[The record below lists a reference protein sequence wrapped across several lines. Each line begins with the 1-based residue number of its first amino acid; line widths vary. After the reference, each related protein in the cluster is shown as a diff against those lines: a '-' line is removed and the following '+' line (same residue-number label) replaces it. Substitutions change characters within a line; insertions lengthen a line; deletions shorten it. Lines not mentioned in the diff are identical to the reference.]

1 MLADGGVFRLIVPDL
16 YERARIYVSTARQ
29 KPDSAE
35 QFIRATMLG
44 KEYRPR
50 NLSEI
55 LHDIVGN
62 SNHLWMWD
70 ETSLAMELAKQGFT
84 MIRRCNLGDSG
95 IAMFDAVEKSSRF
108 YDNDLGIQE
117 CAMEARKYLKNDPVV
132 D

>member
-1 MLADGGVFRLIVPDL
+1 
-16 YERARIYVSTARQ
+16 
-29 KPDSAE
+29 
-35 QFIRATMLG
+35 MLG
-44 KEYRPR
+44 KEHRPR
-50 NLSEI
+50 NLLKI

-70 ETSLAMELAKQGFT
+70 ETSLSMELTNQGFT

-108 YDNDLGIQE
+108 YDLDLGIRE
-117 CAMEARKYLKNDPVV
+117 CAMEARKSLKNDPIA